1 MLTIHK
7 CIRCSNPIDYDVT
20 DWCGVCDMSIFDD
33 RMVKR
38 KKMLTIQNIRS
49 LEGTRCNGWM
59 INLVSEGIYLYDDDD
74 LNIIGPEYYSIGFVS
89 GLGSNIGKILIG
101 REWDKDYKTQ
111 YRYIFYLNQKKF
123 DTGGISADGLLD
135 KNGFIQSVVDTL
147 DYQLKNN

>member
-1 MLTIHK
+1 
-7 CIRCSNPIDYDVT
+7 
-20 DWCGVCDMSIFDD
+20 
-33 RMVKR
+33 
-38 KKMLTIQNIRS
+38 MLTIQNIRS
-49 LEGTRCNGWM
+49 LEGTKCNGWM

-74 LNIIGPEYYSIGFVS
+74 LNIIGPEYYSIGFE
-89 GLGSNIGKILIG
+89 LGGNNIGKILIG

-111 YRYIFYLNQKKF
+111 YRYILYLNQKKF

>member
-1 MLTIHK
+1 MIK

-33 RMVKR
+33 RMVKP

-59 INLVSEGIYLYDDDD
+59 INLASEGVYLYDDD
-74 LNIIGPEYYSIGFVS
+74 LNIIQTEYYSITFVS
-89 GLGSNIGKILIG
+89 GLGSNVGRILIS
-101 REWDKDYKTQ
+101 REYDSAYKTQ
-111 YRYIFYLNQKKF
+111 YRYILYLNQKKF
-123 DTGGISADGLLD
+123 DTGGISANGLKD
-135 KNGFIQSVVDTL
+135 RDGFIQSVVDTL

>member
-33 RMVKR
+33 RMVKP

-49 LEGTRCNGWM
+49 LEGTQCNGWM
-59 INLVSEGIYLYDDDD
+59 INLVSEGIYLYDDD
-74 LNIIGPEYYSIGFVS
+74 LNIIEPEYYSIGFE
-89 GLGSNIGKILIG
+89 LGGNNIGKILIG
-101 REWDKDYKTQ
+101 REYDKDYKNQ
-111 YRYIFYLNQKKF
+111 YRYILYLNQKKF
-123 DTGGISADGLLD
+123 DSGGISANGL
-135 KNGFIQSVVDTL
+135 KNKDSFIQSVVDTF